1 MNLDRCK
8 KGISKKKL
16 EYTIIDKDGNVKTT
30 KTFPKE
36 LKKNKPRTRNVED
49 HFEYGG
55 EISINDKGEWL
66 MGLSEAKNLPDR
78 YSRLREGNYISTFEN
93 KLGKLDDHKITRFD
107 CDRSKLNGDY
117 KNDFKVY
124 KYRMYEA
131 GLFDSPTAA
140 GKHLSDKNITLDHV
154 NDGFD
159 LVDRDLHEYF
169 RHDGERSVLE
179 VENKLHLDR
188 INKGLKSESDPR
200 DVITYDE
207 FWNHKKG
214 KQKLY

>member
-93 KLGKLDDHKITRFD
+93 WMIIKLLDLI
-107 CDRSKLNGDY
+107 
-117 KNDFKVY
+117 V
-124 KYRMYEA
+124 
-131 GLFDSPTAA
+131 
-140 GKHLSDKNITLDHV
+140 I
-154 NDGFD
+154 
-159 LVDRDLHEYF
+159 
-169 RHDGERSVLE
+169 E
-179 VENKLHLDR
+179 V
-188 INKGLKSESDPR
+188 S
-200 DVITYDE
+200 
-207 FWNHKKG
+207 
-214 KQKLY
+214 